1 MIIVQNAHTVKPLH
15 FSESHRYSVD
25 DPKIVLEV
33 AKLFSRL
40 VLSTDYNGV
49 SFFFKEYK
57 NILKIKILKLDN
69 NGENHIFS
77 NKMSLFMR
85 ISAKYIQLSTRI

>member
-1 MIIVQNAHTVKPLH
+1 MIIVQNAHTVKKPLH
-15 FSESHRYSVD
+15 FSESHRFGVD
-25 DPKIVLEV
+25 APKMVLEV

-57 NILKIKILKLDN
+57 NI
-69 NGENHIFS
+69 
-77 NKMSLFMR
+77 
-85 ISAKYIQLSTRI
+85 

>member
-15 FSESHRYSVD
+15 FSESYRCSVD
-25 DPKIVLEV
+25 APKMVLGV

-49 SFFFKEYK
+49 SFFFQKYK
-57 NILKIKILKLDN
+57 NILKI
-69 NGENHIFS
+69 
-77 NKMSLFMR
+77 
-85 ISAKYIQLSTRI
+85 

>member
-15 FSESHRYSVD
+15 FSESHRCSVD
-25 DPKIVLEV
+25 APKMVLEV

-49 SFFFKEYK
+49 SFFFQRIQEYIK
-57 NILKIKILKLDN
+57 NLNIKV
-69 NGENHIFS
+69 G
-77 NKMSLFMR
+77 
-85 ISAKYIQLSTRI
+85 